1 MPDYSEYL
9 IKENDEIEIFAN
21 YRGDYTFLS
30 DIFLG
35 PILTKEFIKRQ
46 NKLESTKGDN
56 AFSVVVLDFD
66 NKELLIEIYQGEEED
81 GSGIFLTEILLKMLE
96 IRYPGW
102 SIKYAT
108 NGMIDRQAYL
118 PAGNYLDIVFCDYDK
133 EGWDEPR
140 GTLISL
146 NDNSETK
153 IFWNELS
160 LYELIPKGADFFLNE
175 KNQHDIPKN
184 RFPFGGIHVDLNDK
198 KMYFWY
204 FNPTPQAEEWA
215 IKYWKGYEVSFLFNG
230 YRNHFNRL
238 ELSKFNEVIN
248 CGITKALDV
257 LKESLVYN
265 YEQLS
270 KRSAPDERYNQ
281 ELKLMNTSE
290 RLNIFEKTINE
301 LNKNG
306 LQQFI

>member
-1 MPDYSEYL
+1 MPDYSEYI

-46 NKLESTKGDN
+46 TKLESTKGDN
-56 AFSVVVLDFD
+56 AFSAIVLDFD
-66 NKELLIEIYQGEEED
+66 NKELLIEIYQDEEED
-81 GSGIFLTEILLKMLE
+81 GSGIFSTEILLKILE
-96 IRYPGW
+96 ARYPGW

-108 NGMIDRQAYL
+108 NGILDRQKYL
-118 PAGNYLDIVFCDYDK
+118 SIRNYKSIVFCDYDK
-133 EGWDEPR
+133 DGWDEPR

-160 LYELIPKGADFFLNE
+160 LYELIPKGTDFILNE
-175 KNQHDIPKN
+175 ENQDNVPEN
-184 RFPFGGIHVDLNDK
+184 RFPFGGIHVDFNDK
-198 KMYFWY
+198 KMFFWY
-204 FNPTPQAEEWA
+204 FNPTPQAEKWA

-230 YRNHFNRL
+230 YRNHFNIL
-238 ELSKFNEVIN
+238 ELSKFNDVIN
-248 CGITKALDV
+248 CGMTKALNA
-257 LKESLVYN
+257 LKESLVFS
-265 YEQLS
+265 YERYS
-270 KRSAPDERYNQ
+270 EISSSNERYNQ

-306 LQQFI
+306 LQQFV